1 MDLFAAYWD
10 SHRNYSLKFSI
21 TFTPSSN
28 GQMRLKYAY
37 AAKESIPMKLSL
49 PRRHFRGARISSR
62 APLKA
67 PAWEAIWN
75 LGSFPFVRAGRPDHC
90 LTSQFDNEIGLF
102 QEFLLKNHVLG
113 AYYLGCDW
121 SGRRV
126 LIKREIIIATEKV
139 GPVSSDKWKAPQG
152 VAEFALFE
160 GWDSRV

>member
-21 TFTPSSN
+21 TFTHMLQTNPS
-28 GQMRLKYAY
+28 L
-37 AAKESIPMKLSL
+37 
-49 PRRHFRGARISSR
+49 
-62 APLKA
+62 
-67 PAWEAIWN
+67 WN

-90 LTSQFDNEIGLF
+90 PTSQVDNEIGLF
-102 QEFLLKNHVLG
+102 QEFLLKYHVLG
-113 AYYLGCDW
+113 TYYLGCDW
-121 SGRRV
+121 SGWRV
-126 LIKREIIIATEKV
+126 LIKREIIIATGKV